1 MCVSVIIS
9 LSYFT
14 MLIISSITLNI
25 VQVSKLLSLSH
36 YPVVNI
42 LAIHFLYIIFRKSKN
57 GSSFPF
63 PFSLILFY
71 EIIINFAEV
80 ELVEQ
85 GKASTQLF
93 NN

>member
-14 MLIISSITLNI
+14 MLIISSIILNI
-25 VQVSKLLSLSH
+25 IQVSKLLSLSH

-42 LAIHFLYIIFRKSKN
+42 LAIHFLYIIFQKSKN
-57 GSSFPF
+57 GSCFPF

-93 NN
+93 N